1 MGNVI
6 LGWVICS
13 EGVWTWSISLGELLD
28 TGVNFVAALVT
39 AAALVAGF
47 RQMKMTWENDSDAR
61 LQDRYFEFQQKA
73 YLVDAYVTRH
83 PKQKRLPVIANQTD
97 GAIRNV
103 KLHVKWPDL
112 DGRPLECNQLD
123 DFSLHC
129 VPKKDL
135 CWKVLPQGQWFVS
148 PNSEITYATWTYPQL
163 DGDGKR
169 YSPEFFEHRNG
180 AEKGREF
187 AVVFIEFTDA
197 YGNQWQRVFDV
208 ADHPDSLTPGMIL
221 LDSPDKRLRKVAE
234 RIQKATQG

>member
-83 PKQKRLPVIANQTD
+83 P
-97 GAIRNV
+97 
-103 KLHVKWPDL
+103 
-112 DGRPLECNQLD
+112 
-123 DFSLHC
+123 
-129 VPKKDL
+129 
-135 CWKVLPQGQWFVS
+135 
-148 PNSEITYATWTYPQL
+148 
-163 DGDGKR
+163 
-169 YSPEFFEHRNG
+169 
-180 AEKGREF
+180 
-187 AVVFIEFTDA
+187 
-197 YGNQWQRVFDV
+197 
-208 ADHPDSLTPGMIL
+208 
-221 LDSPDKRLRKVAE
+221 
-234 RIQKATQG
+234 

>member
-83 PKQKRLPVIANQTD
+83 PKQKRFLVIANQTD

-163 DGDGKR
+163 DGDGNVTL
-169 YSPEFFEHRNG
+169 RNSLNTG
-180 AEKGREF
+180 MVRRKG
-187 AVVFIEFTDA
+187 
-197 YGNQWQRVFDV
+197 GNSRSF
-208 ADHPDSLTPGMIL
+208 SLNSRMHTVTNGSGCLMLPTI
-221 LDSPDKRLRKVAE
+221 
-234 RIQKATQG
+234 RIR

>member
-73 YLVDAYVTRH
+73 YLVDAYVHGIQNRNGSWSL
-83 PKQKRLPVIANQTD
+83 QIRLMALYV
-97 GAIRNV
+97 NV

-135 CWKVLPQGQWFVS
+135 CWKVLPQGQCSSV
-148 PNSEITYATWTYPQL
+148 L
-163 DGDGKR
+163 
-169 YSPEFFEHRNG
+169 
-180 AEKGREF
+180 
-187 AVVFIEFTDA
+187 
-197 YGNQWQRVFDV
+197 
-208 ADHPDSLTPGMIL
+208 IL
-221 LDSPDKRLRKVAE
+221 K
-234 RIQKATQG
+234 

>member
-83 PKQKRLPVIANQTD
+83 PKQKRFLVIANQTD

-123 DFSLHC
+123 DF
-129 VPKKDL
+129 L
-135 CWKVLPQGQWFVS
+135 CIAFPRRIFAGRCFLKGSGSSVL
-148 PNSEITYATWTYPQL
+148 
-163 DGDGKR
+163 
-169 YSPEFFEHRNG
+169 
-180 AEKGREF
+180 
-187 AVVFIEFTDA
+187 
-197 YGNQWQRVFDV
+197 
-208 ADHPDSLTPGMIL
+208 IL
-221 LDSPDKRLRKVAE
+221 K
-234 RIQKATQG
+234 